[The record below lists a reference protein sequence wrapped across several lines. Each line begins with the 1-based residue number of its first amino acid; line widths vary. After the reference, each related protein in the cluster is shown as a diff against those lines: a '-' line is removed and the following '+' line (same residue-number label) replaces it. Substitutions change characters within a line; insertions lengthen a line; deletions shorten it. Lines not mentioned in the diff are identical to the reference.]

1 MKINNLF
8 IISLF
13 SIFSINAQQYPFQ
26 NPSLS
31 STERAK
37 DLISRLTLQEKAS
50 LMCDQSDAV
59 PRLGIKKF
67 NWWSEALHG
76 YANNDNVTVFPEPIG
91 MAASFDDQFVYRVF
105 DAVSDEAR
113 AKYNQ
118 WIQNGNENKRFLS
131 LSVWTPNVNIFRDPR
146 WGRGQ
151 ETYGEDPYLTSRMGI
166 SVVKGLQGPA
176 DSKYRKLLACA
187 KHFAVHSGPEWSRHE
202 LNLNNV
208 NPRELYETYLPA
220 FKALVQDADVR
231 QVMCAYQ
238 RLDDEPC
245 CSNTRLLQRILR
257 DEWGFKYLVVSD
269 CGAVTDFYT
278 THKVSSDAVHA
289 ASKAVLAGTDVEC
302 VWEKYPF
309 KELPE
314 AVAKD
319 LIKEDDINKSLLRVL
334 VGRFDL
340 GEMDDD
346 AIVPWAQIPASVL
359 NSKEH
364 QQLALEMA
372 QKSMTLLQNKNN
384 ILPLN
389 KTAGKIAV
397 IGPNA
402 DNEPVLWGNYNGTPV
417 KTITIKEGIESKT
430 AANTIFY
437 DKACDLVEDKVT
449 QTYFDQIS
457 FEGKKGMKATY
468 WNNPNREGKSVISQ
482 QILNPVKMTTAGQH
496 EFASGVKL
504 EGFSVKF
511 ETEYLAKQNDTLVF
525 KTGITGTFELLVNG
539 KSISKYNNWRT
550 VPANIP
556 FAVEAG
562 KKYKIEILYAQ
573 SNNWQANLEFDFG
586 KEFDL
591 DFSSLIQKLKGIDT
605 VVFVG
610 GLSTLLEGEEMPVS
624 YPGFKNG
631 DRTNIEL
638 PSVQRK
644 CLKVLKDAG
653 KKIIFVNCSGSA
665 IALTP
670 ETVSCDA
677 ILQAWYPGEA
687 GGQAVADVLF
697 GDYNPAGKLPVS
709 FYKNSEILG
718 DFEDYSMKGRTY
730 RYTTDVLFPFG
741 FGLSYSKFN
750 IGSGKLTK
758 PRIKPN
764 ENIQLSFPIQNSS
777 KRDGTEIV
785 QVYVRKLNDNGG
797 PLKTLKAF
805 KRISLKAGEK
815 QNVTI
820 DLPASSFEFY
830 DSKTTGMKVTLGE
843 YEVYYGNSSDAKDL
857 KMTKISI
864 Q

>member
-1 MKINNLF
+1 MKITCLY
-8 IISLF
+8 ILSLVSFF
-13 SIFSINAQQYPFQ
+13 SVNAQQYPYK
-26 NPSLS
+26 NPALS
-31 STERAK
+31 SAERAK
-37 DLISRLTLQEKAS
+37 DLISRLTLEEKAV
-50 LMCDQSDAV
+50 LMCDQSDAI

-91 MAASFDDQFVYRVF
+91 MAASFDDQLLYRVF

-118 WIQNGNENKRFLS
+118 WIKNGNENKRFLS

-176 DSKYRKLLACA
+176 DAKYRKLLACA

-208 NPRELYETYLPA
+208 DPRELYETYLPA

-257 DEWGFKYLVVSD
+257 DDWGFKYLVVSD

-309 KELPE
+309 KELPA

-319 LIKEDDINKSLLRVL
+319 LIKEADIDKSLLRVL

-372 QKSMTLLQNKNN
+372 QKSMTLLQNKNS

-389 KTAGKIAV
+389 KAINKIAV
-397 IGPNA
+397 LGPNA
-402 DNEPVLWGNYNGTPV
+402 DNEPMLWGNYNGTPV
-417 KTITIKEGIESKT
+417 KTITIKDGIKSKIPE
-430 AANTIFY
+430 NKIFY
-437 DKACDLVEDKVT
+437 DKACDLVEDKVN
-449 QTYFDQIS
+449 QSYFNQIS

-468 WNNPNREGKSVISQ
+468 WNNPNREGSSVITQ

-504 EGFSVKF
+504 EGFSAKY
-511 ETEYLAKQNDTLVF
+511 ETEFSAQANDTLVF
-525 KTGITGTFELLVNG
+525 KTGATGVFELLVDG
-539 KSISKYNNWRT
+539 KSIAKYTNWRT
-550 VPANIP
+550 VPGNISFP
-556 FAVEAG
+556 VQAG
-562 KKYKIEILYAQ
+562 KKYKIEILFAQ

-586 KEFDL
+586 KEFDI

-605 VVFVG
+605 VIFAG

-624 YPGFKNG
+624 SPGFKGG
-631 DRTNIEL
+631 DRTDIEL
-638 PSVQRK
+638 PAVQRK
-644 CLKVLKDAG
+644 CLKELKAAG
-653 KKIIFVNCSGSA
+653 KKVIFVNCSGSA

-670 ETVSCDA
+670 ETASCDA
-677 ILQAWYPGEA
+677 ILQAWYPGES

-709 FYKNSEILG
+709 FYKNSDKLG
-718 DFEDYSMKGRTY
+718 DFENYSMKGRTY

-741 FGLSYSKFN
+741 FGLSYSKFT
-750 IGSGKLTK
+750 IGEAKLSK
-758 PRIKPN
+758 ADIKPN
-764 ENIQLSFPIQNSS
+764 ENTQLSFPVKNVS

-785 QVYVRKLNDNGG
+785 QVYVRKEKDTDG

-805 KRISLKAGEK
+805 KRINLKAGEK
-815 QNVTI
+815 QLVTI

-830 DSKTTGMKVTLGE
+830 DATTVGMKVTSGL

-857 KMTKISI
+857 KMIKVSV

>member
-1 MKINNLF
+1 MKSNYLYLLSLVCFFNL
-8 IISLF
+8 
-13 SIFSINAQQYPFQ
+13 NAQQYPYKD
-26 NPSLS
+26 PSLS
-31 STERAK
+31 SKERAK
-37 DLISRLTLQEKAS
+37 DLISRLTLEEKAA
-50 LMCDQSDAV
+50 LMCDQSDAI

-91 MAASFDDQFVYRVF
+91 MAASFDDQLVFRVF
-105 DAVSDEAR
+105 DAVSDEGR

-151 ETYGEDPYLTSRMGI
+151 ETYGEDPYLTSRMGV

-176 DSKYRKLLACA
+176 DAKYRKLLACA

-220 FKALVQDADVR
+220 FKALVQEADVR

-257 DEWGFKYLVVSD
+257 DEWGFQYMVVSD

-278 THKVSSDAVHA
+278 THKVSSDEVHA

-302 VWEKYPF
+302 VWDKYPF
-309 KELPE
+309 KKLPE
-314 AVAKD
+314 AVEKD
-319 LIKEDDINKSLLRVL
+319 LIKEEEINKSLLRVL
-334 VGRFDL
+334 IGRFDL

-346 AIVPWAQIPASVL
+346 SIVPWAQIPASVL

-372 QKSMTLLQNKNN
+372 HKSMTLLQNKNN

-389 KTAGKIAV
+389 KTINKVAV

-402 DNEPVLWGNYNGTPV
+402 DNEPMLWGNYNGTPN
-417 KTITIKEGIESKT
+417 KTITIRKGIESKL
-430 AANTIFY
+430 AENKILY
-437 DKACDLVEDKVT
+437 DKSCDLVEDKVT

-468 WNNPNREGKSVISQ
+468 WNNPDREGNSVASQ
-482 QILNPVKMTTAGQH
+482 QILNPIKMTTAGQH

-504 EGFSVKF
+504 EGFS
-511 ETEYLAKQNDTLVF
+511 AKYEAEFTAKENDVLVF
-525 KTGITGTFELLVNG
+525 KTGATGAFELFVDG
-539 KSISKYNNWRT
+539 KSVAKYTNWRT

-556 FAVEAG
+556 FTVEAG
-562 KKYKIEILYAQ
+562 KKYKIEILFAQ

-586 KEFDL
+586 KEFDI
-591 DFSSLIQKLKGIDT
+591 DFKGLIQKLKGIDT
-605 VVFVG
+605 VIFAG

-624 YPGFKNG
+624 YPGFKGG

-638 PSVQRK
+638 PAVQRK
-644 CLKVLKDAG
+644 CLRELKAAG
-653 KKIIFVNCSGSA
+653 KKVIFVNCSGSA
-665 IALTP
+665 IALSP
-670 ETVSCDA
+670 ETESCDA
-677 ILQAWYPGEA
+677 ILQAWYPGES

-697 GDYNPAGKLPVS
+697 GDYNPAGKLPIS
-709 FYKNSEILG
+709 FYKNSDKLG
-718 DFEDYSMKGRTY
+718 DFEDYSLKERTY

-741 FGLSYSKFN
+741 FGLSYSKFQINAANLSKTN
-750 IGSGKLTK
+750 IKSNEDTQLNFS
-758 PRIKPN
+758 IKN
-764 ENIQLSFPIQNSS
+764 NS

-785 QVYVRKLNDNGG
+785 QVYVRKLNDTDG
-797 PLKTLKAF
+797 PLKTLKGF
-805 KRISLKAGEK
+805 KRIELKAGEK

-820 DLPASSFEFY
+820 NLPASSFEFY
-830 DSKTTGMKVTLGE
+830 DAKTRAMNVTNGE
-843 YEVYYGNSSDAKDL
+843 YEVYYGTSSDAKDL
-857 KMTKISI
+857 KMTKIVI